1 MIPAAMASR
10 EPARHGVYFARA
22 DHVGFWRRL
31 VIESVDLAVA
41 AVACVVI
48 GGLIV
53 LVSDLEPDEDVVLA
67 VVYLSA
73 LPMGVAYFVLLKRF
87 GRTAGYWACRAR
99 IVTLA
104 GDRPGLW
111 LLFVR
116 FLFAVLGPLNF
127 ALDLLWIP
135 SDESRQALRDKFAGT
150 YVVGVRARPAGHG
163 RLTWAQYHV
172 LGATFVFREVERPP
186 EGRAS

>member
-1 MIPAAMASR
+1 MASR
-10 EPARHGVYFARA
+10 EPAPDGVYFARA

-31 VIESVDLAVA
+31 VIESVDLTVA
-41 AVACVVI
+41 AVACVVV

-67 VVYLSA
+67 VVYLAA
-73 LPMGVAYFVLLKRF
+73 LPVGFAYFVLLKRF
-87 GRTAGYWACRAR
+87 GRTVGYWACRAR
-99 IVTLA
+99 LVTLT

-111 LLFVR
+111 PLVLR
-116 FLFAVLGPLNF
+116 LLFAVLGPLNF
-127 ALDLLWIP
+127 ALDLLWIT
-135 SDESRQALRDKFAGT
+135 SDASRQALRDKFAGT
-150 YVVGVRARPAGHG
+150 YVVDARARPAGRG